1 MDSQTLLPVLGL
13 VAIVLGLL
21 VAALWLLVKL
31 RSASATTEQQAQ
43 FVALQRQIEHNI
55 GLIEVTR
62 AINSTM
68 NVPDLLG
75 LIVDNVAAL
84 VQAQHGS
91 LWLLDEAGTHLS
103 IQAAYNLPNHTI
115 ASRFAIGQGI
125 AGWVAQTG
133 QSLISNNVRADPRY
147 SFLPGNEHLRAII
160 CVPLISRGHV
170 IGVLSLDRYDNEPPF
185 SDSEFRTVQDYAQHA
200 TLALTKARLME
211 AAQLQLDQLQAIYQ
225 LSDAVAQASSID
237 AVFQAALD
245 TLLRTTHADRASIL
259 LYDADGVMR
268 FKAWRGLSDHYRQ
281 HTEGHSPWPPG
292 TVEPQ
297 PVLVEDVELDPGLA
311 ELRPVIVSEG
321 VRAVGFIPLI
331 NQRQLLGKFM
341 LYYNQP
347 HHFSETQVAQTIAYH
362 VSFAIVRLRAQLAL
376 RDSEARFRTLVE
388 SQGEGVSLIDPD
400 ENCRFAN
407 PAANT
412 IFGVDNLVGRNL
424 REFTSPD
431 QFAQLRAQTERRRRG
446 ERSTYDLEIVRCDG
460 EHRNLIATATP
471 QLDAA
476 GNFDGALVVWLDITE
491 RKQAEETQRRYAA
504 ELEAQNV
511 ELDAFAHTV
520 AHDLKNPVGHIAGYL
535 ELLQLDYHRFSDE
548 ARLDIIARANA
559 ATSRLATIIDEL
571 LTLSRI
577 RQAEVGVHAISMDIV
592 VTAALSRLAEQIKQ
606 ANATIIRPQSWPNVL
621 GHVQWL
627 EEVWVNYLSN
637 ALKYG
642 GQPPRIE
649 LGFDQLA
656 DGELRF
662 WVHDN
667 GRGLSAEEQARL
679 FVPFTRLSETVSHGH
694 GLGLSIVRRIT
705 DKLGGQAGVE
715 STPGAGTRFYF
726 TLRPAPADTLPTAAD
741 DLLMD

>member
-1 MDSQTLLPVLGL
+1 MDLPTLLPVLGL
-13 VAIVLGLL
+13 AAIVLGLL
-21 VAALWLLVKL
+21 VATLRLLVKL
-31 RSASATTEQQAQ
+31 RSAYAATELQAQ
-43 FVALQRQIEHNI
+43 FAALQRQIEHNI

-68 NVPDLLG
+68 NLPDLLG
-75 LIVDNVAAL
+75 LLVDDVAAL

-115 ASRFAIGQGI
+115 ASRFAIGQGL

-133 QSLISNNVRADPRY
+133 QSVISNNVHADPRY
-147 SFLPGNEHLRAII
+147 SFLPGNEQLRAII

-170 IGVLSLDRYDNEPPF
+170 IGVLSLDRYDDEPPF

-225 LSDAVAQASSID
+225 LSDAVAQAGSID
-237 AVFQAALD
+237 DVFQTALD

-268 FKAWRGLSDHYRQ
+268 FKAWRGLSDHYRR
-281 HTEGHSPWPPG
+281 HAEGHSPWPPD
-292 TVEPQ
+292 VVDPQ

-311 ELRPVIVSEG
+311 ELCPVIVGEG
-321 VRAVGFIPLI
+321 VRALGFIPLI

-347 HHFSETQVAQTIAYH
+347 HHFTETQVAQTIAYH

-412 IFGVDNLVGRNL
+412 IFGVADLVGHNL
-424 REFTSPD
+424 REFTPPD

-460 EHRNLIATATP
+460 EYRNLIATATP

-476 GNFDGALVVWLDITE
+476 GNFEGALVVWLDITA
-491 RKQAEETQRRYAA
+491 RKRAEEQLKASL
-504 ELEAQNV
+504 LEKEV
-511 ELDAFAHTV
+511 L
-520 AHDLKNPVGHIAGYL
+520 LKEIHHRVKNNLQVVYS
-535 ELLQLDYHRFSDE
+535 LLNLQSSQTADE
-548 ARLDIIARANA
+548 ASLEVLRESQNRVRSMALVHETLYRSPDLARVDLVDYASNLAAHLIRSYRIDSTAIQLSVQAAAPVYLSIDTAIPCGLIIN
-559 ATSRLATIIDEL
+559 EL
-571 LTLSRI
+571 I
-577 RQAEVGVHAISMDIV
+577 
-592 VTAALSRLAEQIKQ
+592 
-606 ANATIIRPQSWPNVL
+606 
-621 GHVQWL
+621 
-627 EEVWVNYLSN
+627 SN
-637 ALKYG
+637 ALKHAFPAG
-642 GQPPRIE
+642 RSGTVSVRLARPSAVSTSLTVADNGIGLPAE
-649 LGFDQLA
+649 FDQTATDSL
-656 DGELRF
+656 GMQLIGQLVRQIHGCLTVQREGGTQF
-662 WVHDN
+662 TI
-667 GRGLSAEEQARL
+667 EFQA
-679 FVPFTRLSETVSHGH
+679 
-694 GLGLSIVRRIT
+694 
-705 DKLGGQAGVE
+705 Q
-715 STPGAGTRFYF
+715 
-726 TLRPAPADTLPTAAD
+726 
-741 DLLMD
+741 